1 MIDEY
6 VDMVLI
12 DKIIEAMLPGRR
24 ARQPREHAVPCWR
37 CKRMTWNLDAQCTAC
52 RERFTNTKE
61 QA

>member
-6 VDMVLI
+6 TDMVLI

-24 ARQPREHAVPCWR
+24 ARQPREHPVPCQR
-37 CKRMTWNLDAQCTAC
+37 CRRMTWNVNAICNTHN
-52 RERFTNTKE
+52 TNTKE